1 VVPRARL
8 AVLKRTSTLGKG
20 SSKEKKAGVVLK
32 ARGPTRDACRPGSST
47 DTFWLR
53 LLMVDDHNEAIL
65 DKTRTDLTCDRRI
78 GQQKFFPTYRVE
90 NCAGSVAASRRS
102 NGEIEVTATTEDGEL
117 FVKRT
122 LKCKD

>member
-1 VVPRARL
+1 VVPRGNL

-20 SSKEKKAGVVLK
+20 SSQEKKVGVVLK
-32 ARGPTRDACRPGSST
+32 ASGPTRDACRPGSST

-53 LLMVDDHNEAIL
+53 LLMVDDNNEVIL
-65 DKTRTDLTCDRRI
+65 DETRTGLTCDRRI
-78 GQQKFFPTYRVE
+78 GQQKFFPTYIVE
-90 NCAGSVAASRRS
+90 NCAGSVAPSRS
-102 NGEIEVTATTEDGEL
+102 SKGEIEVTATTEDGEL